1 MSRSAVLQKV
11 SILCRPFCLK
21 KIKTFWQKFYLSIH
35 IFCLF
40 HQQHCMLMMSRLMF
54 NDIVTISS
62 LSCWMLH
69 SCAPRDGL
77 TSLFAQSIKQHI
89 KRCFWY
95 LGDEEEQS
103 CTLWSIFHKSAFYHK
118 PSVYFRLPCFSVMWL
133 QVCNS
138 CAKYFSDFL
147 SSRDHLRGRSHE
159 LFQSEYAFFHIN
171 ALLVMEKTSATT
183 YFVIVFV
190 QKLTQIST
198 PYWESQFLLSQITIG
213 F

>member
-1 MSRSAVLQKV
+1 
-11 SILCRPFCLK
+11 
-21 KIKTFWQKFYLSIH
+21 
-35 IFCLF
+35 
-40 HQQHCMLMMSRLMF
+40 MSRLMF

-190 QKLTQIST
+190 HKINTNFHT
-198 PYWESQFLLSQITIG
+198 LLRITIS
-213 F
+213 FVPDYNWVLRIRPVFRPVQIKTENILFFPFARSSRFYYDNHVICISIRQWE